1 MRCVRAKVT
10 RKHTREFPFY
20 WKLFV
25 KVEKVCAAVQN
36 FQLLYVHP
44 FWLLKKEPLAHLSFG
59 DQKMANLMNI
69 VLRCESKVHSNI
81 LLRFNIST
89 SRAPNSY
96 GSGNRSRHLNVKNFS
111 TGNCIPCSGLF
122 TADSKSLSKSQF

>member
-1 MRCVRAKVT
+1 MCQSKSDKEAYKGISILLET
-10 RKHTREFPFY
+10 FRESG
-20 WKLFV
+20 KGL
-25 KVEKVCAAVQN
+25 CSCTN

-96 GSGNRSRHLNVKNFS
+96 GSGIRSRHLNVKNFS